1 MPTQNKSKEKRN
13 IPIREVGKPID
24 QKQLRPSQILFRQA
38 KEEIDRENLG
48 HTHLEIS
55 DTRDF
60 QSRTH
65 EVKKLGHTD
74 LRISDTKTPEITTR
88 APEKK
93 PISDTKTPEIENSDT
108 RDFNKINRKSYDL
121 TYEQKRK
128 VETSRDRMNLRPNIE
143 IGRKIRIFC
152 AENGLE
158 LSEFFEICAVTYIEN
173 LGHPRKKISD
183 TKTPIDDRRLM
194 ISWKTKGHIINLY
207 LRYNVF
213 FNAKSRWSVS
223 DDEKGS
229 KFNDLDFR
237 VIELGIIQTQFQKNF
252 KGKINSFGYYENEI
266 NNFAEL
272 GMNEEVLNTMLK
284 INRQRWQQAT
294 GKIIDYSEFEIKA
307 ETAEN

>member
-1 MPTQNKSKEKRN
+1 MPAQKKSKEKRN

-48 HTHLEIS
+48 HTSTKIS

-65 EVKKLGHTD
+65 KSLNLGHTSTK
-74 LRISDTKTPEITTR
+74 ISDTKTPEIPTR
-88 APEKK
+88 THEKK
-93 PISDTKTPEIENSDT
+93 PISDTKTPETKNSDT

-128 VETSRDRMNLRPNIE
+128 IETSRDRMNLRPNIE

-194 ISWKTKGHIINLY
+194 INWKTKGHIINLY

-237 VIELGIIQTQFQKNF
+237 IIELGIIQTQFQKNF

-266 NNFAEL
+266 SNFAEL

-294 GKIIDYSEFEIKA
+294 GRIIDYSEFEIKA
-307 ETAEN
+307 ETTEN

>member
-1 MPTQNKSKEKRN
+1 MPAQKKSKEKRN

-48 HTHLEIS
+48 HTDFKNS
-55 DTRDF
+55 DTRDTLT
-60 QSRTH
+60 RTH
-65 EVKKLGHTD
+65 EMQNLGHTSTK
-74 LRISDTKTPEITTR
+74 ISDTKTPEIPTR
-88 APEKK
+88 ASEKSK
-93 PISDTKTPEIENSDT
+93 ISDTKTPEIKNSDT

-128 VETSRDRMNLRPNIE
+128 IETSRDRMNLRPNIE
-143 IGRKIRIFC
+143 IGRKIRVFC

-173 LGHPRKKISD
+173 LGHPSKKISD

-194 ISWKTKGHIINLY
+194 INWKTKGHIINLY

-223 DDEKGS
+223 DDEKGI

-237 VIELGIIQTQFQKNF
+237 IIELGIIQTQFQKNF

-266 NNFAEL
+266 NNFIEL
-272 GMNEEVLNTMLK
+272 GMNEELLETMLK
-284 INRQRWQQAT
+284 INRQRWQQVT
-294 GKIIDYSEFEIKA
+294 GKIIDYSEFEIK
-307 ETAEN
+307 